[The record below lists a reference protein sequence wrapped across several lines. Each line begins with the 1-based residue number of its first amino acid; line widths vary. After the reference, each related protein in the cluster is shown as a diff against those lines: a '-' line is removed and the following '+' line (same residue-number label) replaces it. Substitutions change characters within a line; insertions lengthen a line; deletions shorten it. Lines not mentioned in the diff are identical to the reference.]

1 MHIHAIYDEKTMLGL
16 GVSSKLN
23 AEWAFLTHLRECGR
37 KAAQDWLSQ
46 HYEDLGIRNTLDL
59 SWIFDESLKPAH
71 LPEGAERGPAI
82 KDAAR

>member
-1 MHIHAIYDEKTMLGL
+1 MLGL

-23 AEWAFLTHLRECGR
+23 AEWAFLTDLRDQGR
-37 KAAQDWLSQ
+37 KTAQDWLSR
-46 HYEDLGIRNTLDL
+46 HYGDLGIRNTLEL